1 MTKAA
6 NSIITPDPSGD
17 IHQSRL
23 AAADADLMALG
34 REIRANNAT
43 VDEAWA
49 RADALQEA
57 NPDDAQTRAA
67 AWAIRDGCRPLTVRF
82 HEILNAMRDTPAHT
96 VAGMAQKAETIIRWL
111 SPGGTEI
118 PDDHEDGRV
127 AWSLARDVLRL
138 AGSSRHDGANPDAE
152 LIAACERF
160 IGYENRYLALFQGP
174 SAIEDDDARDAA
186 AGPCGFD
193 NPELE
198 AVLAGRPVTLDGLRA
213 MARCVVAEE
222 QSETRGFAE
231 ALEHAETAG
240 SQIALTIALNLGS
253 AA

>member
-6 NSIITPDPSGD
+6 NTLVTPDPSGD
-17 IHQSRL
+17 IHRSRL
-23 AAADADLMALG
+23 EQADAPILALG
-34 REIRANNAT
+34 AEFRAHVAGTDAEWNRAT
-43 VDEAWA
+43 ALDESDEPDARRQA
-49 RADALQEA
+49 RAIYDACSERWGEYHQL
-57 NPDDAQTRAA
+57 
-67 AWAIRDGCRPLTVRF
+67 
-82 HEILNAMRDTPAHT
+82 LNAMRDTPACT

-198 AVLAGRPVTLDGLRA
+198 AVLAGRPVTPDGLRA

-240 SQIALTIALNLGS
+240 SQIALTIALYLGS